1 MDTPLSSLIINKKES
16 GVALQFLIH
25 IVNKTHFAKDT
36 YKDDLLTNRTQ
47 FIPNIWS

>member
-1 MDTPLSSLIINKKES
+1 MDTPLPALIIYKKES

-25 IVNKTHFAKDT
+25 ISNKIHFAKDA

-47 FIPNIWS
+47 FIPNIWR